1 MRTKKNKLKLGAL
14 ELFTLLLTLV
24 VLIPFY
30 FAVQIS
36 LKSPVEAAQL
46 NFALPERLHF
56 ENYTEVLKTSNFK
69 TGLYNSIYFAA
80 FAIVVQMLLSSAT
93 SFILAR
99 RQDGITRLLYG
110 FFLFGLIPG
119 GFLIPTVLV
128 MDYLQLYGT
137 RIGFILLGAAGGTSL
152 LVFLITGFIRSIPK
166 EIDESAMM
174 EGCGVFRLLLVIIM
188 PQLKPILVTGAIL
201 TFMGTWNDFIGPFIW
216 LPKSSQQTLPMTV
229 YQFNSIYGTQ
239 WELLFAVLVVC
250 AMPVLLFY
258 LFAQRYLIEGMT
270 AGAVK
275 G

>member
-1 MRTKKNKLKLGAL
+1 MRSRQTRLKLGAL
-14 ELFTLLLTLV
+14 ELFALLLTTV
-24 VLIPFY
+24 VLVPFY

-36 LKSPVEAAQL
+36 LKSPTEAAQL
-46 NFALPERLHF
+46 NFALPKQLHF
-56 ENYTEVLKTSNFK
+56 ENYGEIFKLSNFG
-69 TGLYNSIYFAA
+69 TGLYNSVYFSA
-80 FAIVVQMLLSSAT
+80 FAIVVQILLSSAT
-93 SFILAR
+93 SFVLAR
-99 RQDGITRLLYG
+99 RNDWISKYLYG

-128 MDYLQLYGT
+128 MDTLHLYGT
-137 RIGFILLGAAGGTSL
+137 RLGFILLGAAGGSSL

-174 EGCGVFRLLLVIIM
+174 EGCGVLRLLFRIIM

-201 TFMGTWNDFIGPFIW
+201 TFMSTWNDFIGPFIW
-216 LPKSSQQTLPMTV
+216 LPKSSQQTLPMTI
-229 YQFNSIYGTQ
+229 YQFNSMYGTQ
-239 WELLFAVLVVC
+239 WELLFADLIVC

-258 LFAQRYLIEGMT
+258 LFAQKYLIEGMT